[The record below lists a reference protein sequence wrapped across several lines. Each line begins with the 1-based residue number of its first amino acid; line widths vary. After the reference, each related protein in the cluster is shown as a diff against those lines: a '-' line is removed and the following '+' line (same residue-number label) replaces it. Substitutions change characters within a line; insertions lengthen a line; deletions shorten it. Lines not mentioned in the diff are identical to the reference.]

1 MEDRW
6 DWFGSSDFTHRYIWA
21 EVIVKVVRGRGPY
34 RISGKRMT
42 RQMIEAITTR
52 QPRARC
58 LVQALGRDPAAGRE
72 RAQNRWCEPSR
83 RPEPLVRSQLSRAS
97 AAFSSAAHALLVRAG
112 LRRATPRNFLS
123 GAFPDAVD
131 RAQPSHRR

>member
-42 RQMIEAITTR
+42 RQMIVAITTR
-52 QPRARC
+52 QPRGRC
-58 LVQALGRDPAAGRE
+58 RLQALGRDPAAGRE
-72 RAQNRWCEPSR
+72 RAQNRWCERSR
-83 RPEPLVRSQLSRAS
+83 GLAALLRSQALPAS
-97 AAFSSAAHALLVRAG
+97 VAFSSAARAWLVRAR
-112 LRRATPRNFLS
+112 LRRATPRNFPS
-123 GAFPDAVD
+123 AFFRDAAD